1 MLCRQPGSVGPRR
14 SAANPR
20 REQKTIVMYRV
31 WLLIEIYGLNIFNL
45 AGQEVEQ
52 GYLAAVR
59 AAESLG
65 PDDLRLAKTWN
76 NLGTFYQGRGRYDEA
91 EALHRRAATAYE

>member
-1 MLCRQPGSVGPRR
+1 
-14 SAANPR
+14 
-20 REQKTIVMYRV
+20 MYRV
-31 WLLIEIYGLNIFNL
+31 WLLIGIYGLNIFNL

-59 AAESLG
+59 AAESFG
-65 PDDLRLAKTWN
+65 PDDLRLAKAWN

-91 EALHRRAATAYE
+91 EALEGVRSDCMRCKGTGDAADRSDAESQYRRQC